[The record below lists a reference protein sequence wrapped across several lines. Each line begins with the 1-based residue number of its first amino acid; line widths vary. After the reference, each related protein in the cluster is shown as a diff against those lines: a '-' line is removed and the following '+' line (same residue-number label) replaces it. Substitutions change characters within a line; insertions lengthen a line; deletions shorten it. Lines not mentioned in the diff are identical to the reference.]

1 MSKSLQ
7 AGTAGKDGACLLSP
21 GLQGHFKRPEA
32 MTLISEQFFKPYSP
46 CHLATAKPSRVTPG
60 ACACHSPATRPFL
73 AEGPD
78 GVRRRLGCLL
88 DKDMAQLESGKSIA
102 KLLKRGKLI
111 ARWARAVK
119 DITTPACR
127 EQTKPVLADA
137 AQAVPLQ
144 TVTRQ
149 APRQATR
156 QAPPPWERT
165 TSVPMGVEAFRTAVA
180 KELSLIRDKKEN
192 IP

>member
-1 MSKSLQ
+1 
-7 AGTAGKDGACLLSP
+7 
-21 GLQGHFKRPEA
+21 
-32 MTLISEQFFKPYSP
+32 
-46 CHLATAKPSRVTPG
+46 
-60 ACACHSPATRPFL
+60 
-73 AEGPD
+73 
-78 GVRRRLGCLL
+78 
-88 DKDMAQLESGKSIA
+88 QLESGKSIA

-144 TVTRQ
+144 T
-149 APRQATR
+149 APR

-165 TSVPMGVEAFRTAVA
+165 TSVPLGVEAFRTAVA

>member
-1 MSKSLQ
+1 
-7 AGTAGKDGACLLSP
+7 
-21 GLQGHFKRPEA
+21 
-32 MTLISEQFFKPYSP
+32 MTLNSEQFFKPYSP
-46 CHLATAKPSRVTPG
+46 CHLATAKPSHVPPEG
-60 ACACHSPATRPFL
+60 CACQSPATRPFL

-127 EQTKPVLADA
+127 DQTKPVLADA

-144 TVTRQ
+144 P

-180 KELSLIRDKKEN
+180 KELSLIRDKREN

>member
-1 MSKSLQ
+1 
-7 AGTAGKDGACLLSP
+7 
-21 GLQGHFKRPEA
+21 

-60 ACACHSPATRPFL
+60 ACACQSPATRPFL

>member
-1 MSKSLQ
+1 
-7 AGTAGKDGACLLSP
+7 
-21 GLQGHFKRPEA
+21 
-32 MTLISEQFFKPYSP
+32 
-46 CHLATAKPSRVTPG
+46 
-60 ACACHSPATRPFL
+60 
-73 AEGPD
+73 
-78 GVRRRLGCLL
+78 LL
-88 DKDMAQLESGKSIA
+88 DKDMAQLESGKSIT

-144 TVTRQ
+144 T
-149 APRQATR
+149 APRQATRQAPR

-165 TSVPMGVEAFRTAVA
+165 TSVPLGVEAFRTAVA

>member
-1 MSKSLQ
+1 
-7 AGTAGKDGACLLSP
+7 
-21 GLQGHFKRPEA
+21 

-46 CHLATAKPSRVTPG
+46 CHLATAKPSHVPPEG
-60 ACACHSPATRPFL
+60 CACQSPATRPFL

-88 DKDMAQLESGKSIA
+88 DKDMAQLESGKSIT

-119 DITTPACR
+119 DITTTACR

-144 TVTRQ
+144 PATRQ
-149 APRQATR
+149 APK

-165 TSVPMGVEAFRTAVA
+165 TSVPLGVEAFRTAVA